1 MGGEERGGC
10 FPTQLIRALK
20 PAVLGCVERGNLP
33 PLMYNLELTANKV
46 GFCLY
51 TLVTSVCLIFFQGP
65 QEWERE
71 GCSHGGCRGHPCNHS
86 DFIRSKTNPTE
97 DKPQPVGACPRTARW
112 GLSGARE
119 LSGTLDN
126 KCWSSVLRGASV

>member
-1 MGGEERGGC
+1 MQRFPSFVGGEERGGC

-51 TLVTSVCLIFFQGP
+51 TLVTSLCLTFFQGP
-65 QEWERE
+65 QEW
-71 GCSHGGCRGHPCNHS
+71 
-86 DFIRSKTNPTE
+86 
-97 DKPQPVGACPRTARW
+97 
-112 GLSGARE
+112 
-119 LSGTLDN
+119 
-126 KCWSSVLRGASV
+126 